1 MHTGRFDCY
10 RVREKTDC
18 TKERAITMDAKRTVK
33 KFIGPNLILAIVFL
47 IPPLT
52 AIGLLVLLFT
62 TLPTSIRAKKTI
74 TRLENSGEL
83 IKVANEMMSA
93 NAKHMIKGNVILTD
107 NYVICKNTGY
117 IFRYDEIR
125 WVYRHRFTQSVLLIP
140 IKVTDSLYL
149 ATQSMSAR
157 GVASMGKDKNEE
169 IKAAILEIYSHNNNC
184 LVGYTDENKARY
196 RALAK

>member
-1 MHTGRFDCY
+1 MTMQISIRHAKRTMQH
-10 RVREKTDC
+10 V
-18 TKERAITMDAKRTVK
+18 KERVFTMDAKSTVK
-33 KFIGPNLILAIVFL
+33 KFISPNFVLALVLL

-52 AIGLLVLLFT
+52 IFGLFALLA
-62 TLPTSIRAKKTI
+62 LIAPAVRAKKTVA
-74 TRLENSGEL
+74 RLEAGGEL

-93 NAKHMIKGNVILTD
+93 SAKHMIKGNVILTD

-125 WVYRHRFTQSVLLIP
+125 WVYRHRFTQSVLFIP